1 MIQDL
6 TRQKDLLL
14 QEYEFEKEQFQ
25 RQTQNMGIQKKVRRG
40 MCWFPLSVGR
50 SYYNSLDQLVV
61 EVGRS
66 TDTDIEHQFEPGKPV
81 CFFREDASGMLTYM
95 KFTAQVSFV
104 EENRMVVSLPSPQ
117 ALAQI
122 TEADRLGIQ
131 LYLDEY
137 TYRLMFQALDTVISA
152 KGNRLAQLRD
162 ICHTTAP
169 ASEFSFAPVRFP
181 WLNPSQE
188 KAADMVLRAKD
199 VAVVHGPPGTGKTTT
214 LVEAIYETLHR
225 EVQVLVCAQS
235 NMAVDWISEKLSERG
250 VNVLRIGNPT
260 RVTDR
265 MLQDTYERR
274 FENHPLYDQLW
285 GIRRNIRQL
294 YDSREGNRENRH
306 QKIARLKEK
315 ATELEYTINES
326 IFADARVIACT
337 LTGSAHHLLTG
348 RRFGTLFIDEA
359 AQALEASCWIAIQ
372 KADRVILAGD
382 HRQLPPTVK
391 SPAALSGGLDKTL
404 MQTICENK
412 PRCVSMLTVQYRM
425 ADDIMQFPN
434 QEFYDGLLQSD
445 PGVKY
450 RGILD
455 WDTAV
460 EWVEAGGEERPS
472 PNPSTREG
480 SSDFQ
485 QMNTQNISLP
495 SLVANGV
502 FGGLTECQSV
512 LHEGSNLHCDARTGP
527 GEPLPFRFPFEEGET
542 LAPDGLSRINPV
554 EAELA
559 LQTLHDYIER
569 IGKDRILYERLDI
582 GIISPYKGQVHLLR
596 KMLRKDSY
604 WKPLRHLISIN
615 TVDGFQGQER
625 DIILISMVRQNE
637 QGQVGFLADLRR
649 MNVAITR
656 ARMKLIIIG
665 HSPTL
670 CRHPFYRRLKQYI
683 DNLWE

>member
-25 RQTQNMGIQKKVRRG
+25 RQTQNMGVQKKVRRG

-61 EVGRS
+61 EVSRS
-66 TDTDIEHQFEPGKPV
+66 TDTDVEHQFEPGKPV

-117 ALAQI
+117 ALSQI
-122 TEADRLGIQ
+122 ADADRLGIQ

-152 KGNRLAQLRD
+152 KGNRLALLRD

-235 NMAVDWISEKLSERG
+235 NMAVDWISEKLAERG
-250 VNVLRIGNPT
+250 VNILRIGNPT

-274 FENHPLYDQLW
+274 FERHPLYDQLW

-306 QKIARLKEK
+306 QKIARLKER

-326 IFADARVIACT
+326 LFADARVIACT
-337 LTGSAHHLLTG
+337 LTGSAHHLLAG
-348 RRFGTLFIDEA
+348 RKFGTLFIDEA

-391 SPAALSGGLDKTL
+391 SPSALSGGLDKTL

-434 QEFYDGLLQSD
+434 REFYDGLLQSD

-460 EWVEAGGEERPS
+460 EWVE
-472 PNPSTREG
+472 
-480 SSDFQ
+480 
-485 QMNTQNISLP
+485 
-495 SLVANGV
+495 
-502 FGGLTECQSV
+502 
-512 LHEGSNLHCDARTGP
+512 GP
-527 GEPLPFRFPFEEGET
+527 GEGPPFHFPFEEGET

-683 DNLWE
+683 DNL

>member
-66 TDTDIEHQFEPGKPV
+66 TDTDVEHQFEPGKPV

-169 ASEFSFAPVRFP
+169 ASEFSFAPVHFP

-315 ATELEYTINES
+315 ATELEYTISES

-460 EWVEAGGEERPS
+460 EWVEAGGEERP
-472 PNPSTREG
+472 
-480 SSDFQ
+480 
-485 QMNTQNISLP
+485 
-495 SLVANGV
+495 
-502 FGGLTECQSV
+502 
-512 LHEGSNLHCDARTGP
+512 
-527 GEPLPFRFPFEEGET
+527 PFRFPFEEGET

-569 IGKDRILYERLDI
+569 IGKDRIMYERLDI

>member
-6 TRQKDLLL
+6 ARQKELLL
-14 QEYEFEKEQFQ
+14 KEYEFEKEQFQ
-25 RQTQNMGIQKKVRRG
+25 RQTQNMGVQKKVRRG
-40 MCWFPLSVGR
+40 MCWYPLSVGR

-61 EVGRS
+61 ELRRT
-66 TDTDIEHQFEPGKPV
+66 TDLDIEHQFEPGKPV
-81 CFFREDASGMLTYM
+81 CFFQEDASGMLSYM
-95 KFTAQVSFV
+95 KFVAQVSFV
-104 EENRMVVSLPSPQ
+104 EENSMVVSLPSAQ
-117 ALAQI
+117 ALSQI
-122 TEADRLGIQ
+122 TDADRLGVQ

-152 KGNRLAQLRD
+152 KDNRLAQLRD
-162 ICHTTAP
+162 ICHTSAP
-169 ASEFSFAPVRFP
+169 ASQFSFEPVRFP

-188 KAADMVLRAKD
+188 KAADMVLHAKD

-214 LVEAIYETLHR
+214 LVEAIYETLRR

-250 VNVLRIGNPT
+250 VNILRIGNPT

-265 MLQDTYERR
+265 MLNDTYERR
-274 FENHPLYDQLW
+274 FERHPLYDQLW

-306 QKIARLKEK
+306 QKIARLKER

-326 IFADARVIACT
+326 LFTDARVIACT
-337 LTGSAHHLLTG
+337 LTGSAHHLLQG

-372 KADRVILAGD
+372 KADRVVLAGD
-382 HRQLPPTVK
+382 HRQLPPTIK

-412 PRCVSMLTVQYRM
+412 PRCVSMLNVQYRM
-425 ADDIMQFPN
+425 CDEIMQFPN
-434 QEFYDGLLQSD
+434 REFYDGLLHSD
-445 PGVKY
+445 PSVKY

-455 WDTAV
+455 WDTAI
-460 EWVEAGGEERPS
+460 EWVESDLETENGK
-472 PNPSTREG
+472 RETENEDLTPK
-480 SSDFQ
+480 SNSFHLSDF
-485 QMNTQNISLP
+485 T
-495 SLVANGV
+495 
-502 FGGLTECQSV
+502 
-512 LHEGSNLHCDARTGP
+512 
-527 GEPLPFRFPFEEGET
+527 FPFSSGEL
-542 LAPDGLSRINPV
+542 LASDGLSRINPA
-554 EAELA
+554 EARQA
-559 LQTLHDYIER
+559 LQSLRNYIER
-569 IGKDRILYERLDI
+569 IGRDRILHERLDI
-582 GIISPYKGQVHLLR
+582 GIISPYKGQVQLLR
-596 KMLRKDSY
+596 RMLRRDSY
-604 WKPLRHLISIN
+604 WKPLRHLISVN

-625 DIILISMVRQNE
+625 DIILISMVRNNE
-637 QGQVGFLADLRR
+637 QGQVGFLSDLRR

-670 CRHPFYRRLKQYI
+670 CHHLFYKRLKHYI
-683 DNLWE
+683 DNITEY

>member
-1 MIQDL
+1 M

-315 ATELEYTINES
+315 ATELEYTISES

-460 EWVEAGGEERPS
+460 EWVEAGGEERP
-472 PNPSTREG
+472 
-480 SSDFQ
+480 
-485 QMNTQNISLP
+485 
-495 SLVANGV
+495 
-502 FGGLTECQSV
+502 
-512 LHEGSNLHCDARTGP
+512 
-527 GEPLPFRFPFEEGET
+527 PFRFPFEEGET
-542 LAPDGLSRINPV
+542 LAPDGLSRINPA
-554 EAELA
+554 EAKLA

>member
-25 RQTQNMGIQKKVRRG
+25 RQTQNMGVQKKVRRG

-61 EVGRS
+61 EVSRS
-66 TDTDIEHQFEPGKPV
+66 TDTDVEHQFEPGRPV

-117 ALAQI
+117 ALSQI
-122 TEADRLGIQ
+122 ADADRLGIQ

-137 TYRLMFQALDTVISA
+137 TYRLMFQALDAVISA

-274 FENHPLYDQLW
+274 FERHPLYDQLW

-306 QKIARLKEK
+306 QKIARLKER

-326 IFADARVIACT
+326 LFADARVIACT

-434 QEFYDGLLQSD
+434 REFYDGLLQSD

-460 EWVEAGGEERPS
+460 EWVEAGGEES
-472 PNPSTREG
+472 P
-480 SSDFQ
+480 
-485 QMNTQNISLP
+485 
-495 SLVANGV
+495 
-502 FGGLTECQSV
+502 
-512 LHEGSNLHCDARTGP
+512 
-527 GEPLPFRFPFEEGET
+527 PFRFPFEEGET

-683 DNLWE
+683 DNL

>member
-117 ALAQI
+117 ALVQI

-137 TYRLMFQALDTVISA
+137 TYRLMFQALDAVISA

-315 ATELEYTINES
+315 ATELEYTISES

-460 EWVEAGGEERPS
+460 EWVEAGGEERP
-472 PNPSTREG
+472 
-480 SSDFQ
+480 
-485 QMNTQNISLP
+485 
-495 SLVANGV
+495 
-502 FGGLTECQSV
+502 
-512 LHEGSNLHCDARTGP
+512 
-527 GEPLPFRFPFEEGET
+527 PFRFPFEEGET

>member
-1 MIQDL
+1 
-6 TRQKDLLL
+6 
-14 QEYEFEKEQFQ
+14 
-25 RQTQNMGIQKKVRRG
+25 MGVQKKVRRG

-50 SYYNSLDQLVV
+50 SYYNSLDQMVV
-61 EVGRS
+61 EVSRT
-66 TDTDIEHQFEPGKPV
+66 TDTDVEHQFEPGKPV
-81 CFFREDASGMLTYM
+81 CFFQEDASGMLSYM
-95 KFTAQVSFV
+95 KFVAQVSFV
-104 EENRMVVSLPSPQ
+104 EENRMVIALPSAR
-117 ALAQI
+117 ALTQI
-122 TEADRLGIQ
+122 ANADRLGVQ

-152 KGNRLAQLRD
+152 KDNRLAQLRD
-162 ICHTTAP
+162 ICHTSAP

-181 WLNPSQE
+181 WLNASQE
-188 KAADMVLRAKD
+188 KAANLVLRAKD

-214 LVEAIYETLHR
+214 LVEAIYEALHR

-250 VNVLRIGNPT
+250 VNILRIGNPT

-265 MLQDTYERR
+265 MLNDTYERR
-274 FENHPLYDQLW
+274 FERHPLYDQLW

-306 QKIARLKEK
+306 QKIARLKER
-315 ATELEYTINES
+315 AAELEYTINES
-326 IFADARVIACT
+326 LFADARVIACT
-337 LTGSAHHLLTG
+337 LTGSAHPLLTG

-382 HRQLPPTVK
+382 HRQLPPTIK

-412 PRCVSMLTVQYRM
+412 SRCVSMLTIQYRM
-425 ADDIMQFPN
+425 SDEIMHFPN
-434 QEFYDGLLQSD
+434 REFYDGLLQSD
-445 PGVKY
+445 PSVKY

-455 WDTAV
+455 WDTAI
-460 EWVEAGGEERPS
+460 EWVESEE
-472 PNPSTREG
+472 N
-480 SSDFQ
+480 
-485 QMNTQNISLP
+485 
-495 SLVANGV
+495 
-502 FGGLTECQSV
+502 
-512 LHEGSNLHCDARTGP
+512 
-527 GEPLPFRFPFEEGET
+527 EGET
-542 LAPDGLSRINPV
+542 LASDGLSRINPV

-582 GIISPYKGQVHLLR
+582 GIISPYKGQVQLLR
-596 KMLRKDSY
+596 RMLRKDSY

-625 DIILISMVRQNE
+625 DIILISMVRNNE

-670 CRHPFYRRLKQYI
+670 CKHPFYKRLKHYI
-683 DNLWE
+683 DNLWG

>member
-1 MIQDL
+1 M

-61 EVGRS
+61 EVCRS
-66 TDTDIEHQFEPGKPV
+66 TDTDVEHQFEPGKPV

-460 EWVEAGGEERPS
+460 EWVEAGGEERP
-472 PNPSTREG
+472 
-480 SSDFQ
+480 
-485 QMNTQNISLP
+485 
-495 SLVANGV
+495 
-502 FGGLTECQSV
+502 
-512 LHEGSNLHCDARTGP
+512 
-527 GEPLPFRFPFEEGET
+527 PFRFPFEEGET

>member
-25 RQTQNMGIQKKVRRG
+25 RQTQNMGVQKKVRRG

-66 TDTDIEHQFEPGKPV
+66 TDTDVEHQFEPGKPV

-117 ALAQI
+117 ALSQI
-122 TEADRLGIQ
+122 ADADRLGIQ

-152 KGNRLAQLRD
+152 KGNRLALLRD

-235 NMAVDWISEKLSERG
+235 NMAVDWISEKLAERG
-250 VNVLRIGNPT
+250 VNILRIGNPT
-260 RVTDR
+260 HVTDR

-274 FENHPLYDQLW
+274 FERHPLYDQLW

-306 QKIARLKEK
+306 QKIARLKER

-326 IFADARVIACT
+326 LFADARVIACT
-337 LTGSAHHLLTG
+337 LTGSAHHLLAG
-348 RRFGTLFIDEA
+348 RKFGTLFIDEA

-391 SPAALSGGLDKTL
+391 SPSALSGGLDKTL

-434 QEFYDGLLQSD
+434 REFYDGLLQSD

-460 EWVEAGGEERPS
+460 EWVE
-472 PNPSTREG
+472 
-480 SSDFQ
+480 
-485 QMNTQNISLP
+485 
-495 SLVANGV
+495 
-502 FGGLTECQSV
+502 
-512 LHEGSNLHCDARTGP
+512 GP
-527 GEPLPFRFPFEEGET
+527 GEGPPFRFPFEEGET

-683 DNLWE
+683 DNL

>member
-6 TRQKDLLL
+6 VRQKDLLL
-14 QEYEFEKEQFQ
+14 REYEFEKEQFQ
-25 RQTQNMGIQKKVRRG
+25 RQTENMGVQKKVRRG

-50 SYYNSLDQLVV
+50 SYYNSLDQMVV
-61 EVGRS
+61 EVSR
-66 TDTDIEHQFEPGKPV
+66 TADTDVEHQFEPGKPV
-81 CFFREDASGMLTYM
+81 CFFQEDASGMLSYM
-95 KFTAQVSFV
+95 KFVAQVSFV
-104 EENRMVVSLPSPQ
+104 EENRMVIALPSAG
-117 ALAQI
+117 ALTQI
-122 TEADRLGIQ
+122 ANADRLGVQ

-152 KGNRLAQLRD
+152 KDNRLAQLRD
-162 ICHTTAP
+162 ICHTSAP

-181 WLNPSQE
+181 WLNASQE
-188 KAADMVLRAKD
+188 KAADLVLRAKD

-214 LVEAIYETLHR
+214 LVEAIYEALHR

-250 VNVLRIGNPT
+250 VNILRIGNPT

-265 MLQDTYERR
+265 MLNDTYERR
-274 FENHPLYDQLW
+274 FERHPLYDQLW
-285 GIRRNIRQL
+285 GIRRNIRHL

-306 QKIARLKEK
+306 QKIARLKER
-315 ATELEYTINES
+315 AAELEYTINES
-326 IFADARVIACT
+326 LFADARVIACT
-337 LTGSAHHLLTG
+337 LTGSAHPLLTG

-382 HRQLPPTVK
+382 HRQLPPTIK

-412 PRCVSMLTVQYRM
+412 PRCVSMLTIQYRM
-425 ADDIMQFPN
+425 SDEIMQFPN
-434 QEFYDGLLQSD
+434 REFYDGLLQSD
-445 PGVKY
+445 PSVKY

-455 WDTAV
+455 WDTAI
-460 EWVEAGGEERPS
+460 EWVESEE
-472 PNPSTREG
+472 N
-480 SSDFQ
+480 
-485 QMNTQNISLP
+485 
-495 SLVANGV
+495 
-502 FGGLTECQSV
+502 
-512 LHEGSNLHCDARTGP
+512 
-527 GEPLPFRFPFEEGET
+527 EGET
-542 LAPDGLSRINPV
+542 LASDGLSRINPV

-582 GIISPYKGQVHLLR
+582 GIISPYKGQVQLLR
-596 KMLRKDSY
+596 RMLRKDSY
-604 WKPLRHLISIN
+604 WKPLRPLISIN

-625 DIILISMVRQNE
+625 DIILISMVRHNE
-637 QGQVGFLADLRR
+637 QGQVGFLSDLRR

-670 CRHPFYRRLKQYI
+670 CKHPFYKRLKHYI
-683 DNLWE
+683 DNLWG

>member
-1 MIQDL
+1 M

-66 TDTDIEHQFEPGKPV
+66 TDTDVEHQFEPGKPV

-162 ICHTTAP
+162 TCHTTAP

-285 GIRRNIRQL
+285 GIRRNIRPL

-315 ATELEYTINES
+315 ATELEYTISES

-460 EWVEAGGEERPS
+460 EWVEAGGEERP
-472 PNPSTREG
+472 
-480 SSDFQ
+480 
-485 QMNTQNISLP
+485 
-495 SLVANGV
+495 
-502 FGGLTECQSV
+502 
-512 LHEGSNLHCDARTGP
+512 
-527 GEPLPFRFPFEEGET
+527 PFRFPFEEGET
-542 LAPDGLSRINPV
+542 LAPDGLSRINPA
-554 EAELA
+554 EAKLA

-683 DNLWE
+683 DNL

>member
-1 MIQDL
+1 M

-61 EVGRS
+61 EVCRS
-66 TDTDIEHQFEPGKPV
+66 TDTDVEHQFEPGKPV

-425 ADDIMQFPN
+425 ADEIMQFPN

-460 EWVEAGGEERPS
+460 EWVEAGGEERP
-472 PNPSTREG
+472 
-480 SSDFQ
+480 
-485 QMNTQNISLP
+485 
-495 SLVANGV
+495 
-502 FGGLTECQSV
+502 
-512 LHEGSNLHCDARTGP
+512 
-527 GEPLPFRFPFEEGET
+527 PFRFPFEEGET

-683 DNLWE
+683 DNL

>member
-1 MIQDL
+1 
-6 TRQKDLLL
+6 
-14 QEYEFEKEQFQ
+14 
-25 RQTQNMGIQKKVRRG
+25 MGVQKKVRRG

-61 EVGRS
+61 ELRRT
-66 TDTDIEHQFEPGKPV
+66 TDLDVEHQFEPGKPV
-81 CFFREDASGMLTYM
+81 CFFQEDASGMLSYM
-95 KFTAQVSFV
+95 KFVAQVSFV
-104 EENRMVVSLPSPQ
+104 EENSMVVSLPSAG
-117 ALAQI
+117 ALTQI
-122 TEADRLGIQ
+122 ANADRLGVQ

-152 KGNRLAQLRD
+152 KDNRLAQLRD
-162 ICHTTAP
+162 ICHTSAP

-181 WLNPSQE
+181 WLNASQE

-214 LVEAIYETLHR
+214 LVEAIYETLRR

-250 VNVLRIGNPT
+250 VSILRIGNPT

-274 FENHPLYDQLW
+274 FERHPLYDQLW
-285 GIRRNIRQL
+285 GIRRSIRQL

-306 QKIARLKEK
+306 QKIARLKER
-315 ATELEYTINES
+315 AAELEYTINES
-326 IFADARVIACT
+326 LFTDARVIACT
-337 LTGSAHHLLTG
+337 LTGSAHPLLQG

-372 KADRVILAGD
+372 KADRIVLAGD
-382 HRQLPPTVK
+382 HRQLPPTIK

-412 PRCVSMLTVQYRM
+412 PHCVSMLNVQYRM
-425 ADDIMQFPN
+425 CDEIMQFPN
-434 QEFYDGLLQSD
+434 REFYDGQLHSD
-445 PGVKY
+445 PSVKY

-455 WDTAV
+455 WDTAI
-460 EWVEAGGEERPS
+460 EWIESETPLE
-472 PNPSTREG
+472 NPE
-480 SSDFQ
+480 
-485 QMNTQNISLP
+485 SLE
-495 SLVANGV
+495 SLDR
-502 FGGLTECQSV
+502 LDHLES
-512 LHEGSNLHCDARTGP
+512 P
-527 GEPLPFRFPFEEGET
+527 GEL
-542 LAPDGLSRINPV
+542 LASDGLSRINPA
-554 EAELA
+554 EARQA

-569 IGKDRILYERLDI
+569 IGRDRILHERLDI
-582 GIISPYKGQVHLLR
+582 GIISPYKGQVQLLR
-596 KMLRKDSY
+596 RMLRRDSY
-604 WKPLRHLISIN
+604 WKPLRHLISVN

-637 QGQVGFLADLRR
+637 QGQVGFLSDLRR

-670 CRHPFYRRLKQYI
+670 CHHPFYKRLKHYI
-683 DNLWE
+683 DNITEYK

>member
-6 TRQKDLLL
+6 VRQKDLLL
-14 QEYEFEKEQFQ
+14 KEYEFEKEQFQ
-25 RQTQNMGIQKKVRRG
+25 RQTENMGVQKKVRRG

-50 SYYNSLDQLVV
+50 SYYNSLDQMVV
-61 EVGRS
+61 EVSRS
-66 TDTDIEHQFEPGKPV
+66 IDTDVEHQFEPGKPV
-81 CFFREDASGMLTYM
+81 CFFQEDASGMLSYM
-95 KFTAQVSFV
+95 KFVAQVCFV
-104 EENRMVVSLPSPQ
+104 EENRMVIALPSAQ
-117 ALAQI
+117 ALTHLTNAG
-122 TEADRLGIQ
+122 RLGVQ

-152 KGNRLAQLRD
+152 KDNRLAQLRD
-162 ICHTTAP
+162 ICHTSAP

-181 WLNPSQE
+181 WLNASQE
-188 KAADMVLRAKD
+188 KAADLVLRAKD

-214 LVEAIYETLHR
+214 LVEAIYEALHR

-250 VNVLRIGNPT
+250 VNILRIGNPT

-265 MLQDTYERR
+265 MLNDTYERR
-274 FENHPLYDQLW
+274 FERHPLYDQLW

-306 QKIARLKEK
+306 QKIARLKER
-315 ATELEYTINES
+315 AAELEYTINES
-326 IFADARVIACT
+326 LFADARVIACT
-337 LTGSAHHLLTG
+337 LTGSAHPLLTG

-382 HRQLPPTVK
+382 HRQLPPTIK

-412 PRCVSMLTVQYRM
+412 PRCVSMLTIQYRM
-425 ADDIMQFPN
+425 SDEIMQFPN
-434 QEFYDGLLQSD
+434 REFYEGLLQSD
-445 PGVKY
+445 PSVKY

-455 WDTAV
+455 WDTAI
-460 EWVEAGGEERPS
+460 EWVESEE
-472 PNPSTREG
+472 N
-480 SSDFQ
+480 
-485 QMNTQNISLP
+485 
-495 SLVANGV
+495 
-502 FGGLTECQSV
+502 
-512 LHEGSNLHCDARTGP
+512 
-527 GEPLPFRFPFEEGET
+527 EGET
-542 LAPDGLSRINPV
+542 LASDGLSRINPV

-582 GIISPYKGQVHLLR
+582 GIISPYKGQVQLLR
-596 KMLRKDSY
+596 RMLRKDSY
-604 WKPLRHLISIN
+604 WKPLRHLVSIN

-637 QGQVGFLADLRR
+637 QGQVGFLSDLRR

-670 CRHPFYRRLKQYI
+670 CKHPFYKRLKQYI
-683 DNLWE
+683 DNITGY

>member
-1 MIQDL
+1 M

-14 QEYEFEKEQFQ
+14 KEYEFEKEQFE
-25 RQTQNMGIQKKVRRG
+25 RQTQNMGVQKKVRRG
-40 MCWFPLSVGR
+40 MCWYPLSVGR

-61 EVGRS
+61 ELRRT
-66 TDTDIEHQFEPGKPV
+66 TDLDIEHQFEPGKPV
-81 CFFREDASGMLTYM
+81 CFFQEDASGMLSYM
-95 KFTAQVSFV
+95 KFVAQVSFV
-104 EENRMVVSLPSPQ
+104 EENSMVVSLPSAQ
-117 ALAQI
+117 ALSQI
-122 TEADRLGIQ
+122 ADADRLGVQ

-137 TYRLMFQALDTVISA
+137 TYRLMFQALDTVIA
-152 KGNRLAQLRD
+152 ARDNRLAQLRD
-162 ICHTTAP
+162 ICHTSAP
-169 ASEFSFAPVRFP
+169 ASQFSFEPVRFP

-214 LVEAIYETLHR
+214 LVEAIYETLRR

-250 VNVLRIGNPT
+250 VNILRIGNPT

-274 FENHPLYDQLW
+274 FERHPLYDQLW

-306 QKIARLKEK
+306 QKIARLKER

-326 IFADARVIACT
+326 LFTDARVIACT
-337 LTGSAHHLLTG
+337 LTGSAHHLLQG

-372 KADRVILAGD
+372 KADRVVLAGD
-382 HRQLPPTVK
+382 HRQLPPTIK

-412 PRCVSMLTVQYRM
+412 PRCVSMLNVQYRM
-425 ADDIMQFPN
+425 CDEIMQFPN
-434 QEFYDGLLQSD
+434 REFYDGQLHSD
-445 PGVKY
+445 PSVKY

-455 WDTAV
+455 WDTAI
-460 EWVEAGGEERPS
+460 EWIESEESLESLESIENIDRLEPPESSGE
-472 PNPSTREG
+472 
-480 SSDFQ
+480 
-485 QMNTQNISLP
+485 L
-495 SLVANGV
+495 
-502 FGGLTECQSV
+502 
-512 LHEGSNLHCDARTGP
+512 
-527 GEPLPFRFPFEEGET
+527 
-542 LAPDGLSRINPV
+542 LASDGLSRINPA
-554 EAELA
+554 EAKQA
-559 LQTLHDYIER
+559 LQALRNYIER
-569 IGKDRILYERLDI
+569 IGRDRILHERLDI
-582 GIISPYKGQVHLLR
+582 GIISPYKGQVQLLR
-596 KMLRKDSY
+596 RMLRRDAW
-604 WKPLRHLISIN
+604 WKPLRQLISVN

-625 DIILISMVRQNE
+625 DIILISMVRNNE
-637 QGQVGFLADLRR
+637 QGQVGFLSDLRR

-670 CRHPFYRRLKQYI
+670 CHHPFYKRLKHYI
-683 DNLWE
+683 DNITEY

>member
-66 TDTDIEHQFEPGKPV
+66 TDTDVEHQFEPGKPV

-162 ICHTTAP
+162 TCHTTAP

-285 GIRRNIRQL
+285 GIRRNIRPL

-315 ATELEYTINES
+315 ATELEYTISES

-460 EWVEAGGEERPS
+460 EWVEAGGEERP
-472 PNPSTREG
+472 
-480 SSDFQ
+480 
-485 QMNTQNISLP
+485 
-495 SLVANGV
+495 
-502 FGGLTECQSV
+502 
-512 LHEGSNLHCDARTGP
+512 
-527 GEPLPFRFPFEEGET
+527 PFRFPFEEGET
-542 LAPDGLSRINPV
+542 LAPDGLSRINPA
-554 EAELA
+554 EAKLA

-683 DNLWE
+683 DNL

>member
-6 TRQKDLLL
+6 ARQKELLL
-14 QEYEFEKEQFQ
+14 KEYEFEKEQFQ
-25 RQTQNMGIQKKVRRG
+25 RQTQNMGVQKKVRRG
-40 MCWFPLSVGR
+40 MCWYPLSVGR

-61 EVGRS
+61 ELRRT
-66 TDTDIEHQFEPGKPV
+66 TDLDIEHQFEPGKPV
-81 CFFREDASGMLTYM
+81 CFFQEDASGMLSYM
-95 KFTAQVSFV
+95 KFVAQVSFV
-104 EENRMVVSLPSPQ
+104 EENSMVVSLPSAQ
-117 ALAQI
+117 ALSQI
-122 TEADRLGIQ
+122 TDADRLGVQ

-152 KGNRLAQLRD
+152 KDNRLAQLRD
-162 ICHTTAP
+162 ICHTSAP
-169 ASEFSFAPVRFP
+169 ASQFSFEPVRFP

-188 KAADMVLRAKD
+188 KAADMVLHAKD

-214 LVEAIYETLHR
+214 LVEAIYETLRR

-250 VNVLRIGNPT
+250 VNILRIGNPT

-274 FENHPLYDQLW
+274 FERHPLYDQLW

-306 QKIARLKEK
+306 QKIARLKER

-326 IFADARVIACT
+326 LFTDARVIACT
-337 LTGSAHHLLTG
+337 LTGSAHHLLQG

-372 KADRVILAGD
+372 KADRVVLAGD
-382 HRQLPPTVK
+382 HRQLPPTIK

-412 PRCVSMLTVQYRM
+412 PRCVSMLNVQYRM
-425 ADDIMQFPN
+425 TDEIMQFPN
-434 QEFYDGLLQSD
+434 REFYDGQLHSD
-445 PGVKY
+445 PSVKY

-455 WDTAV
+455 WDTAI
-460 EWVEAGGEERPS
+460 EWIESEEPIESLESPENLDRLDRPEPPES
-472 PNPSTREG
+472 
-480 SSDFQ
+480 
-485 QMNTQNISLP
+485 
-495 SLVANGV
+495 
-502 FGGLTECQSV
+502 
-512 LHEGSNLHCDARTGP
+512 P
-527 GEPLPFRFPFEEGET
+527 GEL
-542 LAPDGLSRINPV
+542 LASDGLSRINPA
-554 EAELA
+554 EARQA
-559 LQTLHDYIER
+559 LQALRNYIER
-569 IGKDRILYERLDI
+569 IGRDRILHERLDI
-582 GIISPYKGQVHLLR
+582 GIISPYKGQVQLLR
-596 KMLRKDSY
+596 RMLRRDSY
-604 WKPLRHLISIN
+604 WKPLRHLISVN

-625 DIILISMVRQNE
+625 DIILISMVRNNE
-637 QGQVGFLADLRR
+637 QGQVGFLSDLRR

-670 CRHPFYRRLKQYI
+670 CHHPFYKRLKHYI
-683 DNLWE
+683 DNITEY

>member
-1 MIQDL
+1 ML
-6 TRQKDLLL
+6 K
-14 QEYEFEKEQFQ
+14 EYEFEKEQFQ
-25 RQTQNMGIQKKVRRG
+25 RQTENMGVQKKVRRG

-61 EVGRS
+61 ELRRT
-66 TDTDIEHQFEPGKPV
+66 TDLDVEHQFEPGKPV
-81 CFFREDASGMLTYM
+81 CFFQEDASGMLSYM
-95 KFTAQVSFV
+95 KFVAQVSFV
-104 EENRMVVSLPSPQ
+104 EENSMVVSLPSAQ

-122 TEADRLGIQ
+122 TDADRLGVQ

-152 KGNRLAQLRD
+152 KDNRLAQLRD
-162 ICHTTAP
+162 ICHTGAP

-214 LVEAIYETLHR
+214 LVEAIYETLRR

-250 VNVLRIGNPT
+250 VSILRMGNPT

-274 FENHPLYDQLW
+274 FERHPLYDQLW

-306 QKIARLKEK
+306 QKIARLKER
-315 ATELEYTINES
+315 AAELEYTINES
-326 IFADARVIACT
+326 LFTDARVIACT
-337 LTGSAHHLLTG
+337 LTGSAHPLLQG

-359 AQALEASCWIAIQ
+359 AQALEASCWIAMQ
-372 KADRVILAGD
+372 KADRVVLAGD
-382 HRQLPPTVK
+382 HRQLPPTIK

-412 PRCVSMLTVQYRM
+412 PRCVSMLNVQYRM
-425 ADDIMQFPN
+425 CDEIMQFPN
-434 QEFYDGLLQSD
+434 REFYDGQLHSD
-445 PGVKY
+445 PSVKY

-455 WDTAV
+455 WDTAI
-460 EWVEAGGEERPS
+460 EWIESETPLE
-472 PNPSTREG
+472 NLE
-480 SSDFQ
+480 
-485 QMNTQNISLP
+485 SL
-495 SLVANGV
+495 
-502 FGGLTECQSV
+502 E
-512 LHEGSNLHCDARTGP
+512 NLYRLEHIEFP
-527 GEPLPFRFPFEEGET
+527 GEL
-542 LAPDGLSRINPV
+542 LASDGLSRINPA
-554 EAELA
+554 EAKQA

-569 IGKDRILYERLDI
+569 IGRDRILHERLDI
-582 GIISPYKGQVHLLR
+582 GIISPYKGQVQLLR
-596 KMLRKDSY
+596 RMLRRDSY
-604 WKPLRHLISIN
+604 WKPLRHLISVN

-637 QGQVGFLADLRR
+637 QGHVGFLSDLRR

-670 CRHPFYRRLKQYI
+670 CHHPFYKRLKHYI
-683 DNLWE
+683 DNITEY

>member
-6 TRQKDLLL
+6 VRQKDLLL
-14 QEYEFEKEQFQ
+14 REYEFEKEQFQ
-25 RQTQNMGIQKKVRRG
+25 RQTENMGVQKKVRRG

-50 SYYNSLDQLVV
+50 SYYNSLDQIVV
-61 EVGRS
+61 EVSR
-66 TDTDIEHQFEPGKPV
+66 TADTDVEHQFEPGKPV
-81 CFFREDASGMLTYM
+81 CFFQEDASGMLSYM
-95 KFTAQVSFV
+95 KFVAQVSFV
-104 EENRMVVSLPSPQ
+104 EENRMVIALPSAG
-117 ALAQI
+117 ALTQI
-122 TEADRLGIQ
+122 ANADRLGVQ

-152 KGNRLAQLRD
+152 KDNRLAQLRD
-162 ICHTTAP
+162 ICHTSAP
-169 ASEFSFAPVRFP
+169 ASEFSFVPVRFP
-181 WLNPSQE
+181 WLNASQE
-188 KAADMVLRAKD
+188 KAADLVLRAKD

-214 LVEAIYETLHR
+214 LVEAIYEALHR

-250 VNVLRIGNPT
+250 VNILRIGNPT

-265 MLQDTYERR
+265 MLNDTYERR
-274 FENHPLYDQLW
+274 FERHPLYDQLW

-306 QKIARLKEK
+306 QKIARLKER
-315 ATELEYTINES
+315 AAELEYTINES
-326 IFADARVIACT
+326 LFADARVIACT
-337 LTGSAHHLLTG
+337 LTGSAHPLLTG

-382 HRQLPPTVK
+382 HRQLPPTIK

-412 PRCVSMLTVQYRM
+412 PRCVSMLTIQYRM
-425 ADDIMQFPN
+425 SDEIMQFPN
-434 QEFYDGLLQSD
+434 REFYDGLLQSD
-445 PGVKY
+445 PSVKY

-455 WDTAV
+455 WDTAI
-460 EWVEAGGEERPS
+460 EWVESDVETENGK
-472 PNPSTREG
+472 RETENEDLTPK
-480 SSDFQ
+480 SNSFHLSDF
-485 QMNTQNISLP
+485 T
-495 SLVANGV
+495 
-502 FGGLTECQSV
+502 
-512 LHEGSNLHCDARTGP
+512 
-527 GEPLPFRFPFEEGET
+527 FPFSSGET
-542 LAPDGLSRINPV
+542 LASDGLSRINPV

-582 GIISPYKGQVHLLR
+582 GIISPYKGQVQLLR
-596 KMLRKDSY
+596 RMLRKDSY

-625 DIILISMVRQNE
+625 DIILISMVRNNE
-637 QGQVGFLADLRR
+637 QGQVGFLSDLRR

-670 CRHPFYRRLKQYI
+670 CRHPFYKRLKHYI

>member
-6 TRQKDLLL
+6 ARQKELLL
-14 QEYEFEKEQFQ
+14 KEYEFEKEQFQ
-25 RQTQNMGIQKKVRRG
+25 RQTQNMGVQKKVRRG
-40 MCWFPLSVGR
+40 MCWYPLSVGR

-61 EVGRS
+61 ELRRT
-66 TDTDIEHQFEPGKPV
+66 TDLDIEHQFEPGKPV
-81 CFFREDASGMLTYM
+81 CFFQEDASGMLSYM
-95 KFTAQVSFV
+95 KFVAQVSFV
-104 EENRMVVSLPSPQ
+104 EENSMVVSLPSAQ
-117 ALAQI
+117 ALSQI
-122 TEADRLGIQ
+122 TDADHLGVQ

-152 KGNRLAQLRD
+152 KDNRLAQLRD
-162 ICHTTAP
+162 ICHTSAP
-169 ASEFSFAPVRFP
+169 ASQFSFEPVRFP

-188 KAADMVLRAKD
+188 KAADMVLHAKD

-214 LVEAIYETLHR
+214 LVEAIYETLRR

-250 VNVLRIGNPT
+250 VSILRIGNPT

-265 MLQDTYERR
+265 MLNDTYERR
-274 FENHPLYDQLW
+274 FERHPLYDQLW

-306 QKIARLKEK
+306 QKIARLKER

-326 IFADARVIACT
+326 LFTDARVIACT
-337 LTGSAHHLLTG
+337 LTGSAHHLLQG

-372 KADRVILAGD
+372 KADRVVLAGD
-382 HRQLPPTVK
+382 HRQLPPTIK

-412 PRCVSMLTVQYRM
+412 PRCISMLNVQYRM
-425 ADDIMQFPN
+425 CDEIMQFPN
-434 QEFYDGLLQSD
+434 REFYDGQLHSD
-445 PGVKY
+445 PSVKY

-455 WDTAV
+455 WDTAI
-460 EWVEAGGEERPS
+460 EWIESEEPLESLES
-472 PNPSTREG
+472 PE
-480 SSDFQ
+480 
-485 QMNTQNISLP
+485 
-495 SLVANGV
+495 
-502 FGGLTECQSV
+502 
-512 LHEGSNLHCDARTGP
+512 NLDRLEHIESP
-527 GEPLPFRFPFEEGET
+527 GEL
-542 LAPDGLSRINPV
+542 LASDGLSRINPA
-554 EAELA
+554 EARQA
-559 LQTLHDYIER
+559 LQALRNYIER
-569 IGKDRILYERLDI
+569 IGRDRILHERLDI
-582 GIISPYKGQVHLLR
+582 GIISPYKGQVQLLR
-596 KMLRKDSY
+596 RMLRRDSW
-604 WKPLRHLISIN
+604 WKPLRHLISVN

-625 DIILISMVRQNE
+625 DIILISMVRNNE
-637 QGQVGFLADLRR
+637 QGQVGFLSDLRR

-670 CRHPFYRRLKQYI
+670 CHHPFYKRLKHYI
-683 DNLWE
+683 NNITEY

>member
-6 TRQKDLLL
+6 ARQKELLL
-14 QEYEFEKEQFQ
+14 KEYEFEKEQFQ
-25 RQTQNMGIQKKVRRG
+25 RQTQNMGVQKKVRRG
-40 MCWFPLSVGR
+40 MCWYPLSVGR

-61 EVGRS
+61 ELRRT
-66 TDTDIEHQFEPGKPV
+66 TDLDIEHQFEPGKPV
-81 CFFREDASGMLTYM
+81 CFFQEDASGMLSYM
-95 KFTAQVSFV
+95 KFVAQVSFV
-104 EENRMVVSLPSPQ
+104 EENSMVVSLPSAQ
-117 ALAQI
+117 ALSQI
-122 TEADRLGIQ
+122 TDADRLGVQ

-152 KGNRLAQLRD
+152 KDNRLAQLRD
-162 ICHTTAP
+162 ICHTSAP
-169 ASEFSFAPVRFP
+169 ASQFSFEPVRFP

-188 KAADMVLRAKD
+188 KAADMVLHAKD

-214 LVEAIYETLHR
+214 LVEAIYETLRR

-250 VNVLRIGNPT
+250 VNILRIGNPT

-265 MLQDTYERR
+265 MLNDTYERR
-274 FENHPLYDQLW
+274 FERHPLYDQLW

-306 QKIARLKEK
+306 QKIARLKER

-326 IFADARVIACT
+326 LFTDARVIACT
-337 LTGSAHHLLTG
+337 LTGSAHHLLQG

-372 KADRVILAGD
+372 KADRVVLAGD
-382 HRQLPPTVK
+382 HRQLPPTIK

-412 PRCVSMLTVQYRM
+412 PRCISMLNVQYRM
-425 ADDIMQFPN
+425 CDEIMQFPN
-434 QEFYDGLLQSD
+434 REFYDGQLHSD
-445 PGVKY
+445 PSVKY

-455 WDTAV
+455 WDTAI
-460 EWVEAGGEERPS
+460 EWIESEEPLESLES
-472 PNPSTREG
+472 PE
-480 SSDFQ
+480 
-485 QMNTQNISLP
+485 
-495 SLVANGV
+495 
-502 FGGLTECQSV
+502 
-512 LHEGSNLHCDARTGP
+512 NLDRLEHIESP
-527 GEPLPFRFPFEEGET
+527 GEL
-542 LAPDGLSRINPV
+542 LASDGLSRINPA
-554 EAELA
+554 EARQA
-559 LQTLHDYIER
+559 LQALRNYIER
-569 IGKDRILYERLDI
+569 IGRDRILHERLDI
-582 GIISPYKGQVHLLR
+582 GIISPYKGQVQLLR
-596 KMLRKDSY
+596 RMLRRDSW
-604 WKPLRHLISIN
+604 WKPLRHLISVN

-625 DIILISMVRQNE
+625 DIILISMVRNNE
-637 QGQVGFLADLRR
+637 QGQVGFLSDLRR

-670 CRHPFYRRLKQYI
+670 CHHPFYKRLKHYI
-683 DNLWE
+683 DNITEY

>member
-6 TRQKDLLL
+6 VRQKDLLL
-14 QEYEFEKEQFQ
+14 REYEFEKEQFQ
-25 RQTQNMGIQKKVRRG
+25 RQTENMGVQKKVRRG

-50 SYYNSLDQLVV
+50 SYYNSLDQMVV
-61 EVGRS
+61 EVSR
-66 TDTDIEHQFEPGKPV
+66 TADTDVEHQFEPGKPV
-81 CFFREDASGMLTYM
+81 CFFQEDASGMLSYM
-95 KFTAQVSFV
+95 KFVAQVSFV
-104 EENRMVVSLPSPQ
+104 EENRMVIALPSAG
-117 ALAQI
+117 ALTQI
-122 TEADRLGIQ
+122 ANADRLGVQ

-152 KGNRLAQLRD
+152 KDNRLAQLRD
-162 ICHTTAP
+162 ICHTSAP

-181 WLNPSQE
+181 WLNASQE
-188 KAADMVLRAKD
+188 KAADLVLRAKD

-214 LVEAIYETLHR
+214 LVEAIYEALHR

-250 VNVLRIGNPT
+250 VNILRIGNPT

-265 MLQDTYERR
+265 MLNDTYERR
-274 FENHPLYDQLW
+274 FERHPLYDQLW

-306 QKIARLKEK
+306 QKIARLKER
-315 ATELEYTINES
+315 AAELEYTINES
-326 IFADARVIACT
+326 LFADARVIACT
-337 LTGSAHHLLTG
+337 LTGSAHPLLTG

-382 HRQLPPTVK
+382 HRQLPPTIK

-412 PRCVSMLTVQYRM
+412 PRCVSMLTIQYRM
-425 ADDIMQFPN
+425 SDEIMQFPN
-434 QEFYDGLLQSD
+434 REFYDGLLQSD
-445 PGVKY
+445 PSVKY

-455 WDTAV
+455 WDTAI
-460 EWVEAGGEERPS
+460 EWVESEE
-472 PNPSTREG
+472 N
-480 SSDFQ
+480 
-485 QMNTQNISLP
+485 
-495 SLVANGV
+495 
-502 FGGLTECQSV
+502 
-512 LHEGSNLHCDARTGP
+512 
-527 GEPLPFRFPFEEGET
+527 EGET
-542 LAPDGLSRINPV
+542 LASDGLSRINPV

-582 GIISPYKGQVHLLR
+582 GIISPYKGQVQLLR
-596 KMLRKDSY
+596 RMLRKDSY
-604 WKPLRHLISIN
+604 WKPLRPLISIN

-637 QGQVGFLADLRR
+637 QGQVGFLSDLRR

-670 CRHPFYRRLKQYI
+670 CKHPFYRRLKHYI

>member
-1 MIQDL
+1 
-6 TRQKDLLL
+6 
-14 QEYEFEKEQFQ
+14 
-25 RQTQNMGIQKKVRRG
+25 MGVQKKVRRG

-61 EVGRS
+61 ELRRT
-66 TDTDIEHQFEPGKPV
+66 TDLDVEHQFEPGKPV
-81 CFFREDASGMLTYM
+81 CFFQEDASGMLSYM
-95 KFTAQVSFV
+95 KFVAQVSFV
-104 EENRMVVSLPSPQ
+104 EENSMVVSLPSAQ
-117 ALAQI
+117 ALSQI
-122 TEADRLGIQ
+122 TDADRLGVQ

-137 TYRLMFQALDTVISA
+137 TYRLMFQALDSVISA
-152 KGNRLAQLRD
+152 KDNRLAQLRD
-162 ICHTTAP
+162 ICHTGAP
-169 ASEFSFAPVRFP
+169 ASQFSFEPVRFP

-214 LVEAIYETLHR
+214 LVEAIYETLRR

-250 VNVLRIGNPT
+250 VSILRMGNPT

-274 FENHPLYDQLW
+274 FERHPLYDQLW
-285 GIRRNIRQL
+285 GIRRSIRQL

-306 QKIARLKEK
+306 QKIARLKER
-315 ATELEYTINES
+315 AAELEYTINES
-326 IFADARVIACT
+326 LFTDARVIACT
-337 LTGSAHHLLTG
+337 LTGSAHPLLQG

-382 HRQLPPTVK
+382 HRQLPPTIK

-412 PRCVSMLTVQYRM
+412 PRCVSMLNVQYRM
-425 ADDIMQFPN
+425 CDEIMQFPN
-434 QEFYDGLLQSD
+434 REFYDGQLHSD
-445 PGVKY
+445 PSVKY

-455 WDTAV
+455 WDTAI
-460 EWVEAGGEERPS
+460 EWIESETPLENLEPL
-472 PNPSTREG
+472 E
-480 SSDFQ
+480 
-485 QMNTQNISLP
+485 SL
-495 SLVANGV
+495 
-502 FGGLTECQSV
+502 E
-512 LHEGSNLHCDARTGP
+512 NLDRLDHLESP
-527 GEPLPFRFPFEEGET
+527 GEL
-542 LAPDGLSRINPV
+542 LASDGLSRINPA
-554 EAELA
+554 EAKQA

-569 IGKDRILYERLDI
+569 IGRDRILHERLDI
-582 GIISPYKGQVHLLR
+582 GIISPYKGQVQLLR
-596 KMLRKDSY
+596 RMLRRDSY
-604 WKPLRHLISIN
+604 WKPLRHLISVN

-637 QGQVGFLADLRR
+637 QGQVGFLSDLRR

-670 CRHPFYRRLKQYI
+670 CHHPFYKRLKHYI
-683 DNLWE
+683 DNITEY

>member
-66 TDTDIEHQFEPGKPV
+66 TDTDVEHQFEPGKPV

-137 TYRLMFQALDTVISA
+137 TYRLMFQALDAVISA

-315 ATELEYTINES
+315 ATELEYTISES

-460 EWVEAGGEERPS
+460 EWVEAGGEERP
-472 PNPSTREG
+472 
-480 SSDFQ
+480 
-485 QMNTQNISLP
+485 
-495 SLVANGV
+495 
-502 FGGLTECQSV
+502 
-512 LHEGSNLHCDARTGP
+512 
-527 GEPLPFRFPFEEGET
+527 PFRFPFEEGET
-542 LAPDGLSRINPV
+542 LAPDGLSRINPA
-554 EAELA
+554 EAKLA
-559 LQTLHDYIER
+559 LQALHDYIER

-683 DNLWE
+683 DNIWE

>member
-6 TRQKDLLL
+6 ARQKELLL
-14 QEYEFEKEQFQ
+14 KEYEFEKEQFQ
-25 RQTQNMGIQKKVRRG
+25 RQTQNMGVQKKVRRG

-61 EVGRS
+61 ELRRT
-66 TDTDIEHQFEPGKPV
+66 TDLDVEHQFEPGKPV
-81 CFFREDASGMLTYM
+81 CFFQEDASGMLSYM
-95 KFTAQVSFV
+95 KFVAQVSFV
-104 EENRMVVSLPSPQ
+104 EENSMVVSLPSAQ
-117 ALAQI
+117 ALSQI
-122 TEADRLGIQ
+122 TDADRLGVQ

-137 TYRLMFQALDTVISA
+137 TYRLMFQALDSVISA
-152 KGNRLAQLRD
+152 KDNRLAQLRD
-162 ICHTTAP
+162 ICHTGAP
-169 ASEFSFAPVRFP
+169 ASQFSFEPVRFP

-214 LVEAIYETLHR
+214 LVEAIYETLRR

-250 VNVLRIGNPT
+250 VSILRMGNPT

-274 FENHPLYDQLW
+274 FERHPLYDQLW
-285 GIRRNIRQL
+285 GIRRSIRQL

-306 QKIARLKEK
+306 QKIARLKER
-315 ATELEYTINES
+315 AAELEYTINES
-326 IFADARVIACT
+326 LFTDARVIACT
-337 LTGSAHHLLTG
+337 LTGSAHPLLQG

-382 HRQLPPTVK
+382 HRQLPPTIK

-412 PRCVSMLTVQYRM
+412 PRCVSMLNVQYRM
-425 ADDIMQFPN
+425 CDEIMQFPN
-434 QEFYDGLLQSD
+434 REFYDGQLHSD
-445 PGVKY
+445 PSVKY

-455 WDTAV
+455 WDTAI
-460 EWVEAGGEERPS
+460 EWIESETPLENLEPL
-472 PNPSTREG
+472 E
-480 SSDFQ
+480 
-485 QMNTQNISLP
+485 SL
-495 SLVANGV
+495 
-502 FGGLTECQSV
+502 E
-512 LHEGSNLHCDARTGP
+512 NLDRLDHLESP
-527 GEPLPFRFPFEEGET
+527 GEL
-542 LAPDGLSRINPV
+542 LASDGLSRINPA
-554 EAELA
+554 EAKQA

-569 IGKDRILYERLDI
+569 IGRDRILHERLDI
-582 GIISPYKGQVHLLR
+582 GIISPYKGQVQLLR
-596 KMLRKDSY
+596 RMLRRDSY
-604 WKPLRHLISIN
+604 WKPLRHLISVN

-637 QGQVGFLADLRR
+637 QGQVGFLSDLRR

-670 CRHPFYRRLKQYI
+670 CHHPFYKRLKHYI
-683 DNLWE
+683 DNITEY